1 MATRRKKK
9 RFKKVLRIS
18 IRFGIKA
25 AIFLILAT
33 FVQVAVLRYINPPF
47 TLTVVRDTVVHY
59 IKSQPYKRP
68 VFIWRP
74 MEDISPNLQRAVM
87 AGEDQ
92 RFLNHHGFDMI
103 ELQEAAKDI
112 LQGHRFRG
120 ASTISMQTSRTVFLL
135 PVRSIF
141 RKALEAYY
149 TVLIE
154 LIWNKRRILEIY
166 LNTVDWGPGLMG
178 AEAVSQAYFKK
189 HAADISPRQA
199 ALLVAILPGPHRL
212 SPIKPDR
219 YVRTRAKRILADMNR
234 MPNL

>member
-1 MATRRKKK
+1 MATPRKKK

-18 IRFGIKA
+18 IRFGIKVA
-25 AIFLILAT
+25 VFLILAT

-47 TLTVVRDTVVHY
+47 TLTVVWDTVVHY

-74 MEDISPNLQRAVM
+74 MEDISPHLQRAVM

-135 PVRSIF
+135 PARSIF
-141 RKALEAYY
+141 RKVLEAYY

-212 SPIKPDR
+212 SPVKPDR

-234 MPNL
+234 MPDL